1 MMFFLSK
8 LCSEEYKAVI
18 HIRLPSPPRRQ
29 KRHITADRV
38 FTTVTKLV
46 KQQKKL
52 TLSAICE
59 TIKSDFGLS
68 MSPNTIKRN
77 ELAYEIYKTHRKAPV
92 TGQLRDSD
100 LGHLLENTSTEAKHK
115 MRAKISRLRRQPK
128 DSLIAKIIQFECK
141 VRMQTTVENTLRD
154 EVISLTSSRQ
164 CSELIKNSS
173 IIITFNPFNP

>member
-1 MMFFLSK
+1 MRKCRKTQYPEWLRTRWDEK
-8 LCSEEYKAVI
+8 
-18 HIRLPSPPRRQ
+18 RRV
-29 KRHITADRV
+29 TADRV

-46 KQQKKL
+46 KQQKKV

-68 MSPNTIKRN
+68 MSLNTIKRN

-100 LGHLLENTSTEAKHK
+100 LSHLLENTSTEAKHK

-128 DSLIAKIIQFECK
+128 DSLIAKIIQLECK

-154 EVISLTSSRQ
+154 EVISLSLQ
-164 CSELIKNSS
+164 ALDNAAGA
-173 IIITFNPFNP
+173 